1 MAVAQGERTMMKRP
15 FAAPLAVAGLA
26 FLILGPPAA
35 AGQDKNEGLLGPW
48 AATAEVSYVVTG
60 GNASTSALS
69 IATSLTRKWA
79 KDTLLF
85 KTYILN
91 SRSRQTTR
99 TAQGTEE
106 DYVILED
113 TVIRKV
119 AENYVLAGQY
129 DRRVS
134 KRLAAQGGASWDRNR
149 FAGVDNRVM
158 LTGGFGYAWVEKP
171 AMIIKTSA
179 ALTYT
184 LRQYV
189 GQDTKSFAG
198 FRITTSGDHKV
209 SKSSSLATLFVFD
222 DNLMKATDWRFDWTN
237 SVTASISKAMALK
250 VSLRSLYAHLPA
262 DQSLPL
268 LDPLGEPTGLFV
280 PYPLKHLDLFLT
292 TSIVVNF

>member
-1 MAVAQGERTMMKRP
+1 MMKRP
-15 FAAPLAVAGLA
+15 SAAPLAAVLAGLA
-26 FLILGPPAA
+26 FLILGPAAA
-35 AGQDKNEGLLGPW
+35 AGQDKTEGLLGPW
-48 AATAEVSYVVTG
+48 AGTAEVSYVVTG
-60 GNASTSALS
+60 GNSSTSALS
-69 IATSLTRKWA
+69 IATSFTRKWA

-106 DYVILED
+106 DYVILEE

-119 AENYVLAGQY
+119 AENYILAGQY
-129 DRRVS
+129 DRRIS

-149 FAGVDNRVM
+149 FAGVDDRFIF
-158 LTGGFGYAWVEKP
+158 TGGFGYAWVEQPKTV
-171 AMIIKTSA
+171 IKTSA
-179 ALTYT
+179 GLTYT

-189 GQDTKSFAG
+189 GQDMQSFAG
-198 FRITTSGDHKV
+198 FRIATSGDHKV

-222 DNLMKATDWRFDWTN
+222 QNLMRGVDWRFDWTN
-237 SVTASISKAMALK
+237 SVSASISKAMALK

-262 DQSLPL
+262 NQNLPL

-280 PYPLKHLDLFLT
+280 PYPLKHLDLFLM